1 MRHGTN
7 LPPSHEPHRTFRA
20 RRCLRT
26 SALETA
32 VDAAAIVATAPP
44 TTTIDPANPL
54 KTDRSGFGGRRAPG
68 VAIEA
73 RSRVAPVP
81 LELARQTPT
90 RRDATPCGVEMAD
103 APGHCCSHDHD
114 CDASTCGNASLH
126 GFIDVPAVVAFN
138 ALDETAAP
146 GVLRPWEA
154 RHDRTGRPLVSED
167 DGELVVRIPFTT
179 DVKLR
184 GIMVLGGASGRAP
197 NEMRAFANRRDIDA
211 VNASRKTP
219 TQKWDL
225 TVDEDGV
232 LEYTTEAASWQ
243 STSSVTLYFPSNFN
257 GDGETEIWYIGLRGE
272 GTGHD
277 RDMIVT
283 AVYEARPQP
292 QDHEVPG
299 DENAA
304 ASRLGM

>member
-1 MRHGTN
+1 M
-7 LPPSHEPHRTFRA
+7 
-20 RRCLRT
+20 
-26 SALETA
+26 
-32 VDAAAIVATAPP
+32 
-44 TTTIDPANPL
+44 DPANPL

-81 LELARQTPT
+81 LELARQTPTRRDAT

-299 DENAA
+299 DENAT

>member
-1 MRHGTN
+1 MS
-7 LPPSHEPHRTFRA
+7 SHERARDRRRRRRDRRHRTADDDDGSREPVEDGSQ
-20 RRCLRT
+20 RVRRT
-26 SALETA
+26 SRAGRRHRGALE
-32 VDAAAIVATAPP
+32 
-44 TTTIDPANPL
+44 
-54 KTDRSGFGGRRAPG
+54 SGTRPIGSRAPD
-68 VAIEA
+68 ADA
-73 RSRVAPVP
+73 
-81 LELARQTPT
+81 T

>member
-1 MRHGTN
+1 MS
-7 LPPSHEPHRTFRA
+7 SHERARDRRRRRRDRRHRTADDDDGSREPFEDGSQRV
-20 RRCLRT
+20 RRT
-26 SALETA
+26 SRAGRRHRGALE
-32 VDAAAIVATAPP
+32 
-44 TTTIDPANPL
+44 
-54 KTDRSGFGGRRAPG
+54 SGTRPIGSRAPD
-68 VAIEA
+68 ADA
-73 RSRVAPVP
+73 
-81 LELARQTPT
+81 T

-184 GIMVLGGASGRAP
+184 GIMVLGGAAGRAP